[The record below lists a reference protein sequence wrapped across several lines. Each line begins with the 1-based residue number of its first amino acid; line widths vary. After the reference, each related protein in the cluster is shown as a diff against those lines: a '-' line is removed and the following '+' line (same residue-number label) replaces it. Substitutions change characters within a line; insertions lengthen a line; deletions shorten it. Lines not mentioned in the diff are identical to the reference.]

1 MQPEQIIG
9 LNIKKKREEKGI
21 KIETLGKH
29 LNITKGRMSQIENG
43 DCKELTV
50 NRIVKIAEILNVNF
64 FEIAGN
70 QPQTV
75 NIQNS
80 QNSSGFY
87 GTHYNVTPEL
97 ISALIDELGKRM
109 QK

>member
-1 MQPEQIIG
+1 MQRINY
-9 LNIKKKREEKGI
+9 NI
-21 KIETLGKH
+21 
-29 LNITKGRMSQIENG
+29 S
-43 DCKELTV
+43 
-50 NRIVKIAEILNVNF
+50 RIVKIAEILNVDF

-97 ISALIDELGKRM
+97 ISALVDEFAKRM